1 MGASEVVGYFA
12 VVTAAAAVPEAVEMA
27 VAVNKGWDEVSQYS
41 LYSAGLRP
49 SSPLPLPQQ
58 SAPHQVE
65 DHCTNSESV
74 AAIMHEGYAVIRNAG
89 SLAPQ
94 RERTWQRKIEV
105 AVVGPVGLV
114 GGDQASR
121 NDQSRW
127 HAVTSR
133 RQNGHPIVTLMR
145 LEMAALR
152 KEKSL
157 ENTNKSRVAHSQVT

>member
-1 MGASEVVGYFA
+1 VGASEGVGYFA
-12 VVTAAAAVPEAVEMA
+12 AVTAAAVPEAVEMA
-27 VAVNKGWDEVSQYS
+27 VAVDKGRDEVSQYS

-49 SSPLPLPQQ
+49 SSPPPLPQEF
-58 SAPHQVE
+58 APHRVE
-65 DHCTNSESV
+65 DRCMNPESV
-74 AAIMHEGYAVIRNAG
+74 AAIRHEEYAVIRNGA

-94 RERTWQRKIEV
+94 RERTWRRKTEV
-105 AVVGPVGLV
+105 AVAGPVGLV
-114 GGDQASR
+114 GDDQVFR

-152 KEKSL
+152 
-157 ENTNKSRVAHSQVT
+157 R